1 MDENSKLY
9 LRFFHAVSDAPAVD
23 LFVNDKYIDTLSY
36 KGFTEY
42 YPALNGTYMIRANLK
57 GTDKVVLEEKVG
69 LSDDIYT
76 FALTGLA
83 SDISANL
90 ITSDNEKPDKNKA
103 IIRFANLAP
112 FDTDFD
118 IYINSMK
125 GVIGLNYEEITE
137 FFSLD
142 AGTHSL
148 KVVDQKTGETK
159 LLDPKL
165 VLKKGN
171 IYTGYIIGVENA
183 GSGLQ
188 IVIPLEGATYI
199 TM

>member
-1 MDENSKLY
+1 MDENRKLY
-9 LRFFHAVSDAPAVD
+9 LRFFHAVSDAPEVD
-23 LFVNDKYIDTLSY
+23 FFVNDKYIGTLSY
-36 KGFTEY
+36 RGFTEY
-42 YPALNGTYMIRANLK
+42 YPAMSGTYMIRANLK
-57 GTDKVVLEEKVG
+57 GSDKVLLEEKVT
-69 LSDDIYT
+69 LTEDIYT
-76 FALTGLA
+76 FALTGLT
-83 SDISANL
+83 DNLSANL

-125 GVIGLNYEEITE
+125 GIIGLNYEEITE
-137 FFSLD
+137 FFSLE
-142 AGTHSL
+142 AGTHQI

-159 LLDPKL
+159 LIDPKV

-171 IYTGYIIGVENA
+171 IYTGYIVGVENER
-183 GSGLQ
+183 SGLQ
-188 IVIPLEGATYI
+188 IVLPLEGATYI